1 MDESNFSKMISE
13 LKTLSELQ
21 TYADAQFKTIINL
34 NKQVTELKAKNASLE
49 QAVLALPA
57 GTSNIIQFPQYSIS
71 PEEEICI
78 KQLNDLNNESKN
90 RPLTYEE
97 AKKLEVYTKVLA
109 SIRNKTQDL
118 EGKYKKLT
126 TEELLAMSEVP
137 NESK

>member
-13 LKTLSELQ
+13 LKTLAELQ
-21 TYADAQFKTIINL
+21 SYADAQFKTIINL

-49 QAVLALPA
+49 QAVMALPTGA
-57 GTSNIIQFPQYSIS
+57 SNIIQFPQYSIS

-90 RPLTYEE
+90 RSLTYEE
-97 AKKLEVYTKVLA
+97 TKKLEVYTKVLA
-109 SIRNKTQDL
+109 GIRGNAKDL
-118 EGKYKKLT
+118 DGKYKKLT
-126 TEELLAMSEVP
+126 DAELLAMSESP